1 LEGEGGCDE
10 RESRKCDLESE
21 EPIYR
26 QTGRETRWME
36 KTTRGIYKR
45 SVGVIMAASQIKIS
59 KRRK

>member
-1 LEGEGGCDE
+1 VKSQYTERTRDE
-10 RESRKCDLESE
+10 
-21 EPIYR
+21 
-26 QTGRETRWME
+26 ME